1 MKAVGKENDKSVNK
15 EEEKA
20 KHKEEE
26 KDSEK
31 DDGLIM
37 TSRGLRNGYGVEDWK
52 NGGGEDIE
60 QVENRDAVS

>member
-26 KDSEK
+26 KDPEK

-37 TSRGLRNGYGVEDWK
+37 TSWGLRNGYGD
-52 NGGGEDIE
+52 
-60 QVENRDAVS
+60 